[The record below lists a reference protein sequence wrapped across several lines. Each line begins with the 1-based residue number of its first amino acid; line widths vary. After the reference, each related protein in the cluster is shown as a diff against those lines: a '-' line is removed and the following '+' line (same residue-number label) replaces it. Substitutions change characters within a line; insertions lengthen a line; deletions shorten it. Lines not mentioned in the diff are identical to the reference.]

1 MTTAPAQTNPSDAT
15 PLSSAAPSGVGSG
28 ASHLRNVAIIAH
40 VDHGKTTLVDHL
52 LMQSGNFRKG
62 ELEKL
67 AGGQHDL
74 IMDSNPLERE
84 RGITILSKNCA
95 VTYVRRNASGDG
107 IEQFNINIIDTP
119 GHADFG
125 GEVERVLRMA
135 DGCLLLVDSSE
146 GAMPQTRFVL
156 SKAIEAR
163 LKPIVVVNKCD
174 RPDARIQEVINE
186 VFDLLVELG
195 ADDHAL
201 DFPII
206 YASGR
211 NGWAT
216 LDQAEAIA
224 ASGKSQLPGRPDA
237 DMRPIFE
244 IILRHIPAPSD
255 DASAPLQML
264 VTTLDYNDY
273 VGKIGIGR
281 VFNGR
286 INSGQQ
292 VAVLKADGT
301 RKTCKV
307 GKLMKFA
314 GLGRV
319 EAQTVQAGD
328 ICALVGLESVDI
340 GDTIADAEHPVALP
354 RVTIDEPT
362 VQMTFRVNDSP
373 FAGQD
378 GDYVTSRQIRDRLEK
393 ELQHNVALRVNFGVG
408 QGGEEFGVSG
418 RGLLHLGILLETM
431 RREGFE
437 LAVGKP
443 QVIIKVID
451 GVEHEPIEWL
461 VVDCPNTAVGP
472 VMELVGSRRG
482 EIKTMEPRGDASTHL
497 EFEIPARGLI
507 GLRSRLLTATQG
519 EAIMHHTFERFAP
532 VSGTQTGRNQG
543 VLIASESGAVTT
555 HACELLAERGV
566 LFVEPGDKVYAGQ
579 VVGEHN
585 RDNDLVVNITR
596 LKHLDNMRA
605 ASKDKTVVLKPAR
618 KMPLEAALEYIEDDE
633 LVEITPRSVRIRK
646 RILEESMRKR
656 AERAARDREEAKA

>member
-1 MTTAPAQTNPSDAT
+1 MPPTPNSIRSD
-15 PLSSAAPSGVGSG
+15 
-28 ASHLRNVAIIAH
+28 LRNVAIIAH
-40 VDHGKTTLVDHL
+40 VDHGKTTLVDQL
-52 LMQSGNFRKG
+52 LKQSGMFRAG

-95 VTYVRRNASGDG
+95 VNYLKVVGEGPSQRVENFA
-107 IEQFNINIIDTP
+107 INIIDTP

-156 SKAIEAR
+156 SKAIEAG

-174 RPDARIQEVINE
+174 RPDSRINEVINE

-201 DFPII
+201 DFPIV

-211 NGWAT
+211 AGWST
-216 LDQAEAIA
+216 MDQDAAIA
-224 ASGKSQLPGRPDA
+224 ASGKDGLPGHPDA

-244 IILRHIPAPSD
+244 AIIGHVPAPTM
-255 DASAPLQML
+255 DAAAPLQML
-264 VTTLDYNDY
+264 ITTLDYNDY

-281 VFNGR
+281 IFAGTLH
-286 INSGQQ
+286 SGQQ
-292 VAVLKADGT
+292 VAVIKMDG
-301 RKTCKV
+301 RIVNCRAQKI
-307 GKLMKFA
+307 MRFA
-314 GLGRV
+314 GLGRI
-319 EAQTVQAGD
+319 EADEVTAGD
-328 ICALVGLESVDI
+328 ICALIGLESVDI
-340 GDTIADAEHPVALP
+340 GDTIADPDHPSALP
-354 RVTIDEPT
+354 PVKVDEPT
-362 VQMTFRVNDSP
+362 LTMLFRINDSP

-378 GDYVTSRQIRDRLEK
+378 GDYVTSRQIRDRLDK
-393 ELQHNVALRVNFGVG
+393 ELQHNVALRVEPGNTSD
-408 QGGEEFGVSG
+408 EFIVSG
-418 RGLLHLGILLETM
+418 RGLLHLGVLLETM

-437 LAVGKP
+437 LSVGKP
-443 QVIIKVID
+443 RVVIKQID
-451 GVEHEPIEWL
+451 GVQHEPIEWL
-461 VVDCPNTAVGP
+461 VVDAPNSAVGP
-472 VMELVGSRRG
+472 VMELVGNRKG
-482 EIKTMEPRGDASTHL
+482 ELKSMEPRGDAMTHL

-532 VSGTQTGRNQG
+532 ISTAPAARNQG
-543 VLIASESGAVTT
+543 VLISIESGAVTT
-555 HACELLAERGV
+555 YACELLADRGIM
-566 LFVEPGDKVYAGQ
+566 FCSPGDKVYGGQ
-579 VVGEHN
+579 VVGEHT

-605 ASKDKTVVLKPAR
+605 ASKDKTVVLKTPR
-618 KMPLEAALEYIEDDE
+618 KVGLEAALEYIEDDE
-633 LVEITPRSVRIRK
+633 LVEITPKAVRIRK
-646 RILEESMRKR
+646 KILEESMRKR
-656 AERAARDREEAKA
+656 AERQARDREEAGV